1 MHHTV
6 KSQFIFFIANKS
18 QKECYTLKN
27 VDFVYFKILRGRCSL
42 FAVRHNQTYNTISD
56 MKAEFM
62 INVLVNFAPNSADF
76 INAL

>member
-27 VDFVYFKILRGRCSL
+27 VDFVYFKILRGRCGL